1 MTTDVLAEQSLAN
14 KQARL
19 AELRAEA
26 ARLEAEVD
34 AEAFGQSVGDWAR
47 RGYYLAYYATAGFF
61 LGMVAALVSLMF
73 NIVGASLAGENPLQL
88 VKVYLT
94 FGLGGKAL
102 DPAFDSGLALAMGC
116 VLYIATGMLL
126 GIVFHVILTRYA
138 SQAGLLGRLIWASGI
153 AVAVWLV
160 NFYGLLS
167 WIQPLLFGGNW
178 ITSTDPVYLPW
189 WVALATHLVFGWTM
203 ALVYPWGLFQPYR
216 LQTEDA

>member
-1 MTTDVLAEQSLAN
+1 MPAPDALAD

-19 AELRAEA
+19 AELQAEQ
-26 ARLEAEVD
+26 ARLAAEID
-34 AEAFGQSVGDWAR
+34 AEGFGQAAGEWAR
-47 RGYYLAYYATAGFF
+47 RGYYLTYYATAGFF

-73 NIVGASLAGENPLQL
+73 NIIGASIAGENPLQL
-88 VKVYLT
+88 IKVYLT
-94 FGLGGKAL
+94 FGLGSRAL

-138 SQAGLLGRLIWASGI
+138 SYTGLLGRLIWASAI
-153 AVAVWLV
+153 AIAVWLV
-160 NFYGLLS
+160 NFYVLLS
-167 WIQPLLFGGNW
+167 WLQPLLFGGNW

-203 ALVYPWGLFQPYR
+203 ALIYPWGLFVPYVP
-216 LQTEDA
+216 QSEQS